1 MPFEPTEYPLKSA
14 TSGWQCC
21 VLDISLWLRSSG
33 FGTFA
38 KNVQSHEHLVLGA
51 VGCFWIGVLGR
62 IILGP
67 LPVPVS
73 TLGWWAAASV
83 AIGVV
88 LGVLFPKVVCC
99 VCFPFSTI
107 G

>member
-1 MPFEPTEYPLKSA
+1 MVREFLLLGKLQRFRLWWRAPA
-14 TSGWQCC
+14 TRKDRIMG
-21 VLDISLWLRSSG
+21 V
-33 FGTFA
+33 
-38 KNVQSHEHLVLGA
+38 VVGA
-51 VGCFWIGVLGR
+51 IGCFWIGVLGR

-83 AIGVV
+83 AIGGV
-88 LGVLFPKVVCC
+88 LGVFFPKVVCC

-107 G
+107 GGGSGT